1 MFLDGSINV
10 GTKYDSSSN
19 SQLCSVFSKEVDED
33 PGGSAP
39 TWDRL
44 VVMEL
49 KQPWKK
55 NVTDTPHC
63 PVSISE
69 SLERIK
75 ESRISTQFLCVL
87 PDKEYSVEGYSRVM
101 LFYKPETEF
110 SKYEKDEFLV
120 PIDKNTELVETLLEH
135 QTEIEQ
141 FRHYRQNT
149 QNIRDIL
156 VCTHGSRDTCCGSFG
171 FPIYSSLKQMCTAT
185 PGDIRIW
192 RVSHLGGHHFA
203 PNLVDLPSGRYWCRL
218 DTDELDTLIS
228 QSNSISTL
236 KKSYR
241 GWAGFQTTHEQ
252 IVEREILI
260 HEGWDWGKRLISGKV
275 LDNESDSKETLVLME
290 FTDSHLNET
299 VSYKATVKC
308 TGKVP
313 KIDCMDNLA
322 SSEALQYSVSEL
334 QKVE

>member
-1 MFLDGSINV
+1 MN
-10 GTKYDSSSN
+10 TN
-19 SQLCSVFSKEVDED
+19 SQLCSVFSKSVNED

-55 NVTDTPHC
+55 NVTDTPHF
-63 PVSISE
+63 PDSIAE

-75 ESRISTQFLCVL
+75 QNRISTKFLCVL

-101 LFYKPETEF
+101 FFYKPENQF
-110 SKYEKDEFLV
+110 SQYKKDEFLV
-120 PIDKNTELVETLLEH
+120 PIDQSAKLVETFLEH
-135 QTEIEQ
+135 QTDIEQ
-141 FRHYRQNT
+141 FGHYRQNT

-171 FPIYSSLKQMCTAT
+171 FPIYSSLKQMCTDI
-185 PGDIRIW
+185 PIVDIRIW
-192 RVSHLGGHHFA
+192 RVSHLGGHNFA

-218 DTDELDTLIS
+218 DTDDLDMLIS
-228 QSNSISTL
+228 QTNSISTL

-260 HEGWDWGKRLISGKV
+260 QEGWDWNKRLTSGKV
-275 LDNESDSKETLVLME
+275 LNYKSDSEETLVLME
-290 FTDSHLNET
+290 FLDTHLNKS
-299 VSYKATVKC
+299 VSYQATTKC

-313 KIDCMDNLA
+313 KKDCMGNLA
-322 SSEALQYSVSEL
+322 SEDAIQYSVSEL
-334 QKVE
+334 QKVN